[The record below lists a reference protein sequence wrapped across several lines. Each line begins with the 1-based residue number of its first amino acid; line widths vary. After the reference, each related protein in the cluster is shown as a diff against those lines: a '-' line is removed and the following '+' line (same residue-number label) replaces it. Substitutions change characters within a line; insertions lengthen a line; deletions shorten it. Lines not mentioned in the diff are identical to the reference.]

1 MSIRN
6 LCAVDQRNGMRNAWV
21 SWCVMLYT
29 ISKSENIW
37 WDRTVSLKKRGKNI
51 KANKINTFGGLLLTD
66 TIAWREIMT
75 CKTLNDSFYYPII
88 PSLITLQQSFA
99 PNAMCV
105 CLCVVW
111 WQSHNIFIPK
121 NRKIIFVILCVVVST
136 LEVDSTHSDL

>member
-37 WDRTVSLKKRGKNI
+37 WDRTVSLKKREKNI

-99 PNAMCV
+99 SNAMCV

-136 LEVDSTHSDL
+136 LEVDCTHSDL